1 MMLSDLQ
8 SKDIINIKDG
18 QNLGRIID
26 VSINE
31 EGIINYFIVEKR
43 RFFFRIIFNPLTSQK
58 VLFSQIKRIGNDV
71 ILVEL

>member
-26 VSINE
+26 VSVNE

>member
-8 SKDIINIKDG
+8 SKDIINIKNG

-31 EGIINYFIVEKR
+31 DGKINYFIVEKR
-43 RFFFRIIFNPLTSQK
+43 RFFFRMFFNPLASQK

>member
-58 VLFSQIKRIGNDV
+58 VLFTQIKRIGNDV

>member
-26 VSINE
+26 IAVNE
-31 EGIINYFIVEKR
+31 EGKLNYFIVEKK
-43 RFFFRIIFNPLTSQK
+43 RFFFRLFSNSFSNQK
-58 VLFSQIKRIGNDV
+58 VLYNQIKRIGNDV